1 MSITTHCGVA
11 LLVAML
17 LTAPTVTKA
26 EQRADCSAP
35 GGCGPAVVAVQRAVT
50 PVETLRRPIGELQGT
65 ADASGYEKDVPG
77 PVAEPDRRQPRTRG
91 YEEPPCGFDRYGC

>member
-11 LLVAML
+11 LLATKL

-26 EQRADCSAP
+26 EQRADCSAL
-35 GGCGPAVVAVQRAVT
+35 GGCGPT
-50 PVETLRRPIGELQGT
+50 VEILRRPVGELPQGT

-77 PVAEPDRRQPRTRG
+77 PAAEPDRKRPRTRG
-91 YEEPPCGFDRYGC
+91 YEEPPCGFDRYDC